1 MNKLF
6 AIIFIAAISFLVFTG
21 RSELASNSLLEIPL
35 EGIKLVI
42 NTSASVMLFSGLL
55 QVAYDCGIIKHLT
68 SFLRNPMSHLF
79 LSLNNED
86 IDINNEDIDIISLN
100 LLCNFLGINGAA
112 TSAGLKAMES
122 LVAKKDYNA
131 IITFLTLNA
140 SGFCLLPQGI
150 LAIRGSYINNAFD
163 IILPSF
169 LLSLLAFIITICLN
183 KVLVKYDK

>member
-1 MNKLF
+1 
-6 AIIFIAAISFLVFTG
+6 
-21 RSELASNSLLEIPL
+21 
-35 EGIKLVI
+35 
-42 NTSASVMLFSGLL
+42 
-55 QVAYDCGIIKHLT
+55 
-68 SFLRNPMSHLF
+68 MSRLF
-79 LSLNNED
+79 LSLNND
-86 IDINNEDIDIISLN
+86 DIDIISLN
-100 LLCNFLGINGAA
+100 LLCNFLGINGA

>member
-79 LSLNNED
+79 LSLNND
-86 IDINNEDIDIISLN
+86 DIDIISLN

>member
-79 LSLNNED
+79 LSLNNDD
-86 IDINNEDIDIISLN
+86 IDTFTNMVWENLNEDNKVSLFVRFIDIKTGEYETRI
-100 LLCNFLGINGAA
+100 IN
-112 TSAGLKAMES
+112 K
-122 LVAKKDYNA
+122 
-131 IITFLTLNA
+131 
-140 SGFCLLPQGI
+140 
-150 LAIRGSYINNAFD
+150 
-163 IILPSF
+163 
-169 LLSLLAFIITICLN
+169 N
-183 KVLVKYDK
+183 K

>member
-68 SFLRNPMSHLF
+68 SFLRNPMSRLF
-79 LSLNNED
+79 LSLNND
-86 IDINNEDIDIISLN
+86 DIDIISLN

-112 TSAGLKAMES
+112 TSAGLKTMES

>member
-79 LSLNNED
+79 LSL
-86 IDINNEDIDIISLN
+86 NNEDIDIISLN